1 MAGVINTLCD
11 FADQTAATSCGEA
24 LSGIAT
30 TVYIGFKN
38 DLKGDY
44 PKLMTPG
51 TEASDFALEEYA
63 KISDTPGFVFKP
75 GKHFYKWE
83 FDTESGQLTSSSSG
97 QQKGFVQTFTFLM
110 KNMTPELS
118 ALMRNLNNRKDVF
131 FLFPEEDHYVA
142 IYDPDRNVNIADG
155 GIAYD
160 SGKAA
165 GDDSGTTVSVTLPTR
180 LPKTYYYGTVSTEP
194 AVESGS

>member
-1 MAGVINTLCD
+1 MAEVINTLCD
-11 FADQTAATSCGEA
+11 FADQTAATSCGESI
-24 LSGIAT
+24 SGIAT

-38 DLKGDY
+38 DLKGELPRLMAPGGEAASFPIADY
-44 PKLMTPG
+44 
-51 TEASDFALEEYA
+51 S
-63 KISDTPGFVFKP
+63 KISDTPGFQFKD
-75 GKHFYKWE
+75 GKHFFKWE

-97 QQKGFVQTFTFLM
+97 QQKGFLQTFTFMM

-155 GIAYD
+155 GISYD
-160 SGKAA
+160 SGKAS
-165 GDDSGTTVSVTLPTR
+165 GDDSGTTVTVTLPTR
-180 LPKTYYYGTVSTEP
+180 LPKTYYFGTVSTEP
-194 AVESGS
+194 AVPA

>member
-1 MAGVINTLCD
+1 MAGVVNSLCD
-11 FADQTAATSCGEA
+11 FADQNAASSCGEA

-30 TVYIGFKN
+30 TVFIGFKN
-38 DLKGDY
+38 DLKDPY
-44 PKLMTPG
+44 PKLKVPG
-51 TEASDFALEEYA
+51 TSDSDFALAEYA
-63 KISDTPGFVFKP
+63 KIESDPGFTFKP
-75 GKHFYKWE
+75 TKHFYKWE

-131 FLFPEEDHYVA
+131 FLFPEEDLYVA

-160 SGKAA
+160 SGKAV
-165 GDDSGTTVSVTLPTR
+165 GDDSGTTVTVTLPTR
-180 LPKTYYYGTVSTEP
+180 LPKTYYFGTVNTEP
-194 AVESGS
+194 APSGV

>member
-1 MAGVINTLCD
+1 MAGVVSTPCD
-11 FADQTAATSCGEA
+11 FADQTAASSCGEA

-30 TVYIGFKN
+30 TAYIGFKN
-38 DLKGDY
+38 DLKEPY
-44 PKLMTPG
+44 PKLKVPG
-51 TEASDFALEEYA
+51 SDDADFALSEYA
-63 KISDTPGFVFKP
+63 KIEDSPGFQFKA

-131 FLFPEEDHYVA
+131 FLFPEDDHYVA
-142 IYDPDRNVNIADG
+142 IYDPDRNANIADG

-160 SGKAA
+160 SGKAI
-165 GDDSGTTVSVTLPTR
+165 GDDSGTTVTVTLPTR
-180 LPKTYYYGTVSTEP
+180 LPKTYYFGTVITEP
-194 AVESGS
+194 AAGA

>member
-1 MAGVINTLCD
+1 MAGVVSTLCD
-11 FADQTAATSCGEA
+11 FADQNAASSCGEA

-38 DLKGDY
+38 DLKEPY
-44 PKLMTPG
+44 PKLKVPG
-51 TEASDFALEEYA
+51 SDATDFALGEYA
-63 KISDTPGFVFKP
+63 KIEDSPGFQFKT

-131 FLFPEEDHYVA
+131 FLFPEDDHYVA

-160 SGKAA
+160 SGKAI
-165 GDDSGTTVSVTLPTR
+165 GDDSGTTVTVTLPTR
-180 LPKTYYYGTVSTEP
+180 LPKTYYFGTVVTEP
-194 AVESGS
+194 AAGA

>member
-1 MAGVINTLCD
+1 MADIVNTLCD
-11 FADQTAATSCGEA
+11 FADQTAASSCGESMA
-24 LSGIAT
+24 GIST

-44 PKLMTPG
+44 PKLKVPG
-51 TEASDFALEEYA
+51 ADDQSFALGEYA
-63 KISDTPGFVFKP
+63 KIEDSPGFVFKE
-75 GKHFYKWE
+75 GKHFFKWE
-83 FDTESGQLTSSSSG
+83 FDTESGQLTSSSAG
-97 QQKGFVQTFTFLM
+97 QQKGFTQTFTFLM

-118 ALMRNLNNRKDVF
+118 ALMRNLNNRKDIF

-160 SGKAA
+160 SGKAST
-165 GDDSGTTVSVTLPTR
+165 DDSGTTVTVTLPTR
-180 LPKTYYYGTVSTEP
+180 LPKTYYFGTVSTVP
-194 AVESGS
+194 AVAG

>member
-1 MAGVINTLCD
+1 MAGVVNSLCD
-11 FADQTAATSCGEA
+11 FADQNAASSCGEA

-30 TVYIGFKN
+30 TVFIGFKN
-38 DLKGDY
+38 DLKDPY
-44 PKLMTPG
+44 PKLKVPG
-51 TEASDFALEEYA
+51 TSDSDFALAEYA
-63 KISDTPGFVFKP
+63 KIESDPGFTFKHT
-75 GKHFYKWE
+75 KHFYKWE

-160 SGKAA
+160 SGKAV
-165 GDDSGTTVSVTLPTR
+165 GDDSGTTVTVTLPTR
-180 LPKTYYYGTVSTEP
+180 LPKTYYFGTVNTEP
-194 AVESGS
+194 APSGV

>member
-1 MAGVINTLCD
+1 MAGGVNSLCD
-11 FADQTAATSCGEA
+11 FADQNAASSCGEA

-30 TVYIGFKN
+30 TVFIGFKN
-38 DLKGDY
+38 DLKDPY
-44 PKLMTPG
+44 PKLKVPG
-51 TEASDFALEEYA
+51 TSDSDFALAEYA
-63 KISDTPGFVFKP
+63 KIESDPGFTFKP
-75 GKHFYKWE
+75 TKHFYKWE

-160 SGKAA
+160 SGKAV
-165 GDDSGTTVSVTLPTR
+165 GDDSGTTVTVTLPTR
-180 LPKTYYYGTVSTEP
+180 LPKTYYFGTVNTEP
-194 AVESGS
+194 APSGV